1 MSRDG
6 GGSLRFGDY
15 EFDSHSGK
23 LLRDGRP
30 VKIQPQPLR
39 VLAVLAEHPGEIV
52 SREQLRERIWGEAT
66 FVEFDQSLNYCI
78 RQIRLA
84 LHDEASKPAY
94 VETLPKQ
101 GYRFIA
107 PVVQARNDVEASG
120 DSAGPGS
127 ESPAAHSRRFAWYAA
142 AAACIA
148 LAIAAVAIYAALR
161 VRPARLKFTQVTD
174 FTDSAQAPVLS
185 PDGHMVAFIRGSTGF
200 LSADQVYVKMLP
212 DGEAQRLTDDPRLKY
227 GLAFSPDGSR
237 IAYSVLE
244 SPNWKTYTVPVLG
257 GDPQLLLD
265 NAAGVTWLDPI
276 HLLFS
281 RTRSG
286 VHLGIVTGT
295 AARQDFRDLYFPP
308 HERGMA
314 HYSYAS
320 PDRTSALVVEMN
332 DKGGWAPCLL
342 ISLDGHAQP
351 TIIGPRGSCRAAGW
365 SPDGSW
371 MYFTAVVDGQSH
383 LWRQR
388 FPSGPP
394 EQLTF
399 GPTEEEGVAVE
410 LDGRSVITAMGTHES
425 SIWIHDAAG
434 ERSLSSE
441 GEIVS
446 RPSFGADDK
455 VLYYLLRRRTAASG
469 PELWRMT
476 IESGKS
482 EAVFPGI
489 SMLAFDVSPDGKQ
502 LVYSTVGS
510 GGKSQLWLAP
520 IDRSVP
526 AKHIG
531 SSGEASPY
539 FGPQGQILFQ
549 LTEGSFDYLEKMN
562 PDGSGRSKVVPYPI
576 SDLQGVSPGRRWVM
590 VGGPLPDGGGPAP
603 MAIPVDGGPPRR
615 IFTNFCIPVWSSN
628 GKFLF
633 VPVEFPTRANPGR
646 SLAIPVGPGEA
657 LPEFPPEGIAPGAA
671 ASVMPGAQSVPRGAL
686 VPGRDPSHYVYVN
699 TTVHRNLY
707 RITLP

>member
-1 MSRDG
+1 MSRNGDG
-6 GGSLRFGDY
+6 YLRFGDY
-15 EFDSHSGK
+15 EFDTHSGK
-23 LLRDGRP
+23 LLRDGRA

-66 FVEFDQSLNYCI
+66 FVEFDQGLNYCI

-84 LHDEASKPAY
+84 LGDEASKPAY

-107 PVVQARNDVEASG
+107 PVIPARNDVEASR

-127 ESPAAHSRRFAWYAA
+127 KSPAAPRRWFAWYVA
-142 AAACIA
+142 AAACLA

-161 VRPARLKFTQVTD
+161 VQPARLKFTQLTD
-174 FTDSAQAPVLS
+174 FTDSAVAPAVS
-185 PDGHMVAFIRGSTGF
+185 PDGRMIAFIRGSRDF

-212 DGEAQRLTDDPRLKY
+212 DGEARRLTDDPRLKY
-227 GLAFSPDGSR
+227 SLAFSPDGSR
-237 IAYSVLE
+237 IAYTVLE
-244 SPNWKTYTVPVLG
+244 SLNWKTYTVPVLG

-265 NAAGVTWLDPI
+265 NAAAVTWLDPI

-320 PDRTSALVVEMN
+320 PDHTSALVAEMN
-332 DKGGWAPCLL
+332 EKGGWPPCLL
-342 ISLDGHAQP
+342 ISLDGRTQP
-351 TIIGPRGSCRAAGW
+351 RTIGPRGSCHSAGW

-371 MYFTAVVDGQSH
+371 MYFTAVVGRQSH

-388 FPSGPP
+388 FPSGQP

-410 LDGRSVITAMGTHES
+410 PDGRSVITAMGAQES
-425 SIWIHDAAG
+425 SIWIHDSAG

-441 GEIVS
+441 GEITS

-455 VLYYLLRRRTAASG
+455 LLYYLLRRRTAASG

-489 SMLAFDVSPDGKQ
+489 SMGAFDVSPDGKEV
-502 LVYSTVGS
+502 VYSTLGS

-520 IDRSVP
+520 IDSQRSRQT
-526 AKHIG
+526 HRDFG
-531 SSGEASPY
+531 RRASPLRPAGAD
-539 FGPQGQILFQ
+539 FVSTDGREFQ
-549 LTEGSFDYLEKMN
+549 LPGADE
-562 PDGSGRSKVVPYPI
+562 SGRLRAFEGCPVPHHRDSRRLTRPALG
-576 SDLQGVSPGRRWVM
+576 DGRRTRNHGDPGRWR
-590 VGGPLPDGGGPAP
+590 
-603 MAIPVDGGPPRR
+603 
-615 IFTNFCIPVWSSN
+615 TS
-628 GKFLF
+628 
-633 VPVEFPTRANPGR
+633 
-646 SLAIPVGPGEA
+646 
-657 LPEFPPEGIAPGAA
+657 AA
-671 ASVMPGAQSVPRGAL
+671 
-686 VPGRDPSHYVYVN
+686 HF
-699 TTVHRNLY
+699 
-707 RITLP
+707 

>member
-1 MSRDG
+1 MSHNGDG
-6 GGSLRFGDY
+6 NLRFGDY
-15 EFDSHSGK
+15 EFDSHSGR

-66 FVEFDQSLNYCI
+66 FVEFDQGLNYCI

-84 LHDEASKPAY
+84 LGDEASKPAY

-107 PVVQARNDVEASG
+107 PVIPARNGVEASR

-127 ESPAAHSRRFAWYAA
+127 EIPAAPRRLFAWYAA

-148 LAIAAVAIYAALR
+148 LAIAAVAIYASLR
-161 VRPARLKFTQVTD
+161 VRPARPKFTQLTD
-174 FTDSAQAPVLS
+174 FTDSAVAPAVS
-185 PDGHMVAFIRGSTGF
+185 PDGRMIAFIRGSRDF

-237 IAYSVLE
+237 IAYTVLE

-265 NAAGVTWLDPI
+265 NAAAVSWLDPL

-281 RTRSG
+281 RTRGSG
-286 VHLGIVTGT
+286 IHLGIVTGT

-320 PDRTSALVVEMN
+320 PDRASALVVEMN
-332 DKGGWAPCLL
+332 EKGDFASCLL
-342 ISLDGHAQP
+342 ISLDGRSQP
-351 TIIGPRGSCRAAGW
+351 RTIGPRGSCGSAGW

-371 MYFTAVVDGQSH
+371 MYFTAVAGGQSH

-388 FPSGPP
+388 FPSGEP

-410 LDGRSVITAMGTHES
+410 PDGRSVITAMGTHES
-425 SIWIHDAAG
+425 SIWIHDSAG

-455 VLYYLLRRRTAASG
+455 LLYYLLRRRTAASG

-489 SMLAFDVSPDGKQ
+489 SMGAFDVSPDGKQ
-502 LVYSTVGS
+502 VVYSTAGS

-520 IDRSVP
+520 IDRSAP

-531 SSGEASPY
+531 TSGEGHPH
-539 FGPQGQILFQ
+539 FGPRGQILFR
-549 LTEGSFDYLEKMN
+549 LTEGSFNYLEQMN

-590 VGGPLPDGGGPAP
+590 VGGVGWA
-603 MAIPVDGGPPRR
+603 
-615 IFTNFCIPVWSSN
+615 
-628 GKFLF
+628 
-633 VPVEFPTRANPGR
+633 TRNHGDPGR
-646 SLAIPVGPGEA
+646 WRTS
-657 LPEFPPEGIAPGAA
+657 AA
-671 ASVMPGAQSVPRGAL
+671 
-686 VPGRDPSHYVYVN
+686 HF
-699 TTVHRNLY
+699 
-707 RITLP
+707 